1 MFVVKSQFSALL
13 NFFFFCEVGIALD
26 MFLHPGRVELD
37 FSLSPRS
44 FLVCKV
50 LLRFPTCYLIDV
62 PTEGARSCFRW

>member
-37 FSLSPRS
+37 FSMSPR
-44 FLVCKV
+44 
-50 LLRFPTCYLIDV
+50 
-62 PTEGARSCFRW
+62 